1 MNGDQE
7 SGRAMLRHTV
17 ATVAYRGRKA
27 VTDATPEFAAFRAG
41 PTTRAPLEIL
51 AHIGDLF
58 DWAWHLAQGQQVW
71 NNAAPG
77 DWEAETARFFAG
89 LQRFDDYLASDE
101 PLGRAPEQLFQGPIS
116 DALTHIGQISL
127 LRRLAE
133 SPVNG
138 ENYLKAEIVAGRVG
152 PEQTAPKVEFD

>member
-1 MNGDQE
+1 MNDLQRE
-7 SGRAMLRHTV
+7 ILRHTV

-27 VTDATPEFAAFRAG
+27 VAGATPEFAAFRAG
-41 PTTRAPLEIL
+41 PTTRSPLEIL
-51 AHIGDLF
+51 AHVGDLF
-58 DWAWHLAQGQQVW
+58 DWAWHLAQGNHVW
-71 NNAAPG
+71 NNATPG

-89 LQRFDDYLASDE
+89 LQRFDDYLASDA
-101 PLGRAPEQLFQGPIS
+101 PLGRAPEQLFQGPIA

-133 SPVNG
+133 SPVRG

-152 PEQTAPKVEFD
+152 PEQTAPKFEFD